1 MQSDT
6 TVVSTA
12 AAFFTK
18 TAIIIATHGQKALHW
33 QLSKVT
39 PSDMCNCNFEAIN

>member
-12 AAFFTK
+12 AVVFKK
-18 TAIIIATHGQKALHW
+18 TAIIIATHDQNITLTLTVKLYS
-33 QLSKVT
+33 LISKTV
-39 PSDMCNCNFEAIN
+39 ILRQ